1 MLLASYV
8 AMRAQAPPGGPPPPL
23 VLSEFKWE
31 TWQNPGLPRMPTDIG
46 TDGPAPRRELTGLWD
61 PARGG
66 IGARGARGM
75 PAPLTA
81 WGEAKGKTHKSGDGV
96 RMVDA
101 PDINDPLSTQGD
113 PGGYPRQ
120 LLFELRQVQFLP
132 TRYSIVAAFMW
143 ERRYRTIWTDGRQ
156 LPADPDP
163 RWYGYSVGAGQTTTR
178 SSSIPTAP
186 TSERGSTTPATRT
199 AIEMKV
205 EERWH
210 RLSEKRLEL
219 TVTLDDPKAYT
230 RPWVALD
237 KLPFV
242 QIPENVD
249 LMEMMNAA
257 TEVQAV
263 AAAFKAERELERNR
277 RRRHGNALKEASMRQ
292 CLRLIALVA
301 AVSVGYLAA
310 DRLIPVQAQSA
321 RRHGEFLRRHE

>member
-1 MLLASYV
+1 MLRRFIIALIACMVLLASYV
-8 AMRAQAPPGGPPPPL
+8 AIRAQAPPGGPPPPL
-23 VLSEFKWE
+23 VLAQFKWE

-46 TDGPAPRRELTGLWD
+46 QDGPAPRRELNGLWD

-81 WGEAKGKTHKSGDGV
+81 WGEAKSKTHKSGDGV

-120 LLFELRQVQFLP
+120 LLFELRQVQFFP

-156 LPADPDP
+156 LPVDPDP
-163 RWYGYSVGAGQTTTR
+163 RWYGYSVGRWTDDYTFVVNSNGTDERTWLDNAGNPHSDQLR
-178 SSSIPTAP
+178 
-186 TSERGSTTPATRT
+186 
-199 AIEMKV
+199 V

-210 RLSEKRLEL
+210 RLSEKKLEL
-219 TVTLDDPKAYT
+219 TVTLDDPKTYT

-237 KLPFV
+237 KLQFV

-263 AAAFKAERELERNR
+263 AAAFKAERELE
-277 RRRHGNALKEASMRQ
+277 KQ
-292 CLRLIALVA
+292 A
-301 AVSVGYLAA
+301 A
-310 DRLIPVQAQSA
+310 PA
-321 RRHGEFLRRHE
+321 R